1 MPYVWPL
8 HRGDEAGTRIDL
20 LPDFAKRLSVT
31 PLGGQRQKAAE

>member
-8 HRGDEAGTRIDL
+8 LRGDKAGTRVDC
-20 LPDFAKRLSVT
+20 LSYYAVRVSVM